1 MGKNMSWVVCGMLGI
16 ALLLAG
22 CTNAQKEATEAAV
35 NAAQAALDAARSDAE
50 KYVPEQLQAA
60 QTALQ
65 NAKDALAKGDYQG
78 ALRAAQDALGQ
89 AKDLPP
95 ATAAKK
101 DELRRSWE
109 SFNETVT
116 ESLVAVKKRLDAYSR
131 GARLPEGMDKTALAE
146 AKEKYAQLK
155 REWADASAKAT
166 QGFLG
171 EALKKAAGLKDEL
184 VKLMEKLGITPK
196 E

>member
-1 MGKNMSWVVCGMLGI
+1 MGKKMSWVVCGMLGI

-22 CTNAQKEATEAAV
+22 CTNSQKEATEAAV

-50 KYVPEQLQAA
+50 KYVPEQLQVA

-65 NAKDALAKGDYQG
+65 NAKEALAKGDYQG
-78 ALRAAQDALGQ
+78 ALRAARDALGK

-95 ATAAKK
+95 ATVAKK
-101 DELRRSWE
+101 DELRKSWE

-116 ESLVAVKKRLDAYSR
+116 KSLDAVKKKLDAYSR
-131 GARLPEGMDKTALAE
+131 GAHLPEGMDKMALAE
-146 AKEKYAQLK
+146 AKEKYAELK
-155 REWADASAKAT
+155 QEWADASAKAT

-171 EALKKAAGLKDEL
+171 EALKKAASLKDEL
-184 VKLMEKLGITPK
+184 AKLMERLGITPN